1 MILDGF
7 FTLAN
12 LLSFAAFLL
21 IVFAFIDSAIRP
33 AQAYVAA
40 GKQNKNMWMIIL
52 GVAAAAVFFLGG
64 SIFSIFT
71 VVGVIAALIYMLDV
85 RPAVKEIGGRRGDDG
100 RHMGPYGPW

>member
-7 FTLAN
+7 FQLTN

-40 GKQNKNMWMIIL
+40 GKQTKNMWMIIL
-52 GVAAAAVFFLGG
+52 GVASAAVFLLGSG
-64 SIFSIFT
+64 LFSLFT
-71 VVGVIAALIYMLDV
+71 IVGVIAALVYLLDV

>member
-7 FTLAN
+7 FTLTN

-40 GKQNKNMWMIIL
+40 GKQTKNLWMIIL
-52 GVAAAAVFFLGG
+52 GVAAAAVFLLGG
-64 SIFSIFT
+64 GIFSLFT
-71 VVGVIAALIYMLDV
+71 IIGVIAAIVYMVDV
-85 RPAVKEIGGRRGDDG
+85 RPAVREIGGRRGDDG